1 MRLGGLV
8 SAEHTA
14 VQGRMLPLKKSKT
27 VICWE
32 RVAGLP
38 AWDIIAEDPD
48 SRSPLP
54 FILFLE
60 ANVL

>member
-1 MRLGGLV
+1 MGQC
-8 SAEHTA
+8 T
-14 VQGRMLPLKKSKT
+14 MLLFKKSET

-32 RVAGLP
+32 VVAGLP
-38 AWDIIAEDPD
+38 AWDIIAEDLD

>member
-1 MRLGGLV
+1 M
-8 SAEHTA
+8 
-14 VQGRMLPLKKSKT
+14 QCRMLLFKKSEM

-32 RVAGLP
+32 TVAGLP
-38 AWDIIAEDPD
+38 AWDIIAEDLD